1 MTTITA
7 KPAASDLLPA
17 TPAPPSVP
25 SKRLPD
31 KAVPPPPD
39 WRPAQPVRLRRVP
52 SPASLHHALLI
63 VCGLHLVAFL
73 GIVAASMGIGFL
85 VSLVIIG
92 VFLLGCI
99 TAIRGARN
107 GIRSV
112 RSLIA
117 GGRRPVVT
125 AEPERRT
132 SRLRL
137 TPEQGRARLKDDLRF
152 VFAYFPRESLVHLR
166 NNFHR
171 LSYGSY
177 VGPDG
182 TGCLFHILSE
192 VLPPKER
199 IVSRET
205 LTWHFTGGTTGAH
218 RELPSYQPA
227 RYLLKAFDQKRLAR
241 FGGATLDQELLW
253 DSVEEALLD
262 GHA

>member
-7 KPAASDLLPA
+7 KPAASPPA
-17 TPAPPSVP
+17 MPAPSAVA

-39 WRPAQPVRLRRVP
+39 WRPVQPVRLRRAP
-52 SPASLHHALLI
+52 SDASLHNAFLI
-63 VCGLHLVAFL
+63 VCGLHLVAIL
-73 GIVAASMGIGFL
+73 GVVSASMGMAFLISLAIIGF
-85 VSLVIIG
+85 
-92 VFLLGCI
+92 FLLGFI
-99 TAIRGARN
+99 TAIRGALH
-107 GIRSV
+107 GIRSL

-117 GGRRPVVT
+117 GSRRQVSAP
-125 AEPERRT
+125 EPERRT
-132 SRLRL
+132 VRIRL

-152 VFAYFPRESLVHLR
+152 VFARFPRESLVHLR

-171 LSYGSY
+171 LSYGSF
-177 VGPDG
+177 VGVDG

-192 VLPPKER
+192 VLPPRKR

-205 LTWHFTGGTTGAH
+205 LSWHFTGGTSGVH

-241 FGGATLDQELLW
+241 FGGVTLDQELLW
-253 DSVEEALLD
+253 DAVEEALLD